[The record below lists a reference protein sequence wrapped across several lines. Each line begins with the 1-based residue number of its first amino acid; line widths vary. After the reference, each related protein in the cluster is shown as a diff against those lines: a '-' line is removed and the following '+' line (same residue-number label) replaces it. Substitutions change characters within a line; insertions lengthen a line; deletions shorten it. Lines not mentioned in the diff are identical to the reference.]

1 MSDNDFFLKLE
12 DLHVDF
18 HLRAGVLPAVQGMN
32 LSLQKGDTLGV
43 VGESGSGKSVMAK
56 EIIRLNPSPP
66 ARTRGRVLFEGIDVV
81 ALPKR
86 ELRSIRGSKV
96 SMIFQEPMTSL
107 NPVFTI
113 GSQMGAGIRTHLGLS
128 TTEAADRSVDLL
140 GKVGIPS
147 PRERLRQYPH
157 EFSGGMRQR
166 VMIAMAL
173 SCDPTLLIAD
183 EPTTAL
189 DVTIQ
194 DQILELLATTIRDQE
209 MSMILISHDLYVVAD
224 TCDTIIVM
232 YAGRQLEVG
241 PTKEVFNNPL
251 HPYTIGLKDS
261 QPAIG
266 GTQSEFLKPIR
277 GTVPNMLEVPPGC
290 AFHPRCQYA
299 EEKCRGDVPE
309 LTPRGENHSIACVV
323 M

>member
-1 MSDNDFFLKLE
+1 MMGHQFFLKLM

-18 HLRAGVLPAVQGMN
+18 YLRAGILTAVQGVD
-32 LSLQKGDTLGV
+32 LSMQTGDTLGV

-81 ALPKR
+81 ALSKR
-86 ELRSIRGSKV
+86 ELRDIRGSKV

-113 GSQMGAGIRTHLGLS
+113 ERQMGAGIRAHLKLS
-128 TTEAADRSVDLL
+128 KAAAADRSMELL
-140 GKVGIPS
+140 DKVGIPS
-147 PRERLRQYPH
+147 PRERLKQYPH

-194 DQILELLATTIRDQE
+194 DQILELLAATIQDQE

-224 TCDTIIVM
+224 TCDTIMVM

-241 PTKEVFNNPL
+241 PTREVFNNPR
-251 HPYTIGLKDS
+251 HPYTIGLKES

-266 GTQSEFLKPIR
+266 GTQSEYLKPIP
-277 GTVPNMLEVPPGC
+277 GTVPNMLDVPPGC
-290 AFHPRCQYA
+290 AFHPRCQFA
-299 EEKCRGDVPE
+299 EEICRGERPE
-309 LTPRGENHSIACVV
+309 LKARGSNHSIACHIK
-323 M
+323 

>member
-1 MSDNDFFLKLE
+1 MSEDQSFLILK
-12 DLHVDF
+12 DLHVNF
-18 HLRAGVLPAVQGMN
+18 ELRAGVLQALRGIN
-32 LSLQKGDTLGV
+32 LTVDNGETVGV

-66 ARTRGRVLFEGIDVV
+66 ARTRGQILLDGVDVV
-81 ALPKR
+81 SLPKGD
-86 ELRSIRGSKV
+86 LRNIRGSKA

-113 GSQMGAGIRTHLGLS
+113 GQQITAGIRTHLKL
-128 TTEAADRSVDLL
+128 TKVQANELAAELL

-147 PRERLRQYPH
+147 AKERLKQYPH
-157 EFSGGMRQR
+157 ELSGGMRQR

-173 SCDPTLLIAD
+173 SCNPSLLIAD

-194 DQILELLATTIRDQE
+194 DQILELLAATIQDNK

-224 TCDTIIVM
+224 TCEKIVVM
-232 YAGRQLEVG
+232 YAGCQMEVG
-241 PTKEVFNNPL
+241 PTEEVFNNPR
-251 HPYTIGLKDS
+251 HPYTIGLKES
-261 QPAIG
+261 QPSIG
-266 GTQSEFLKPIR
+266 GGQSKYLKPIP
-277 GTVPNMLEVPPGC
+277 GTVPDMLNVPSGC
-290 AFHPRCQYA
+290 AFHPRCSYA
-299 EEKCRGDVPE
+299 IDICKTETPE
-309 LTPRGENHSIACVV
+309 LETKGPNLSTACHV

>member
-1 MSDNDFFLKLE
+1 MSGNQFFLELK

-18 HLRAGVLPAVQGMN
+18 HLRAGVLTAIQGMN
-32 LSLQKGDTLGV
+32 LSMQKGDTLGV

-66 ARTRGRVLFEGIDVV
+66 ARTRGQVLFEGIDVV
-81 ALPKR
+81 ALSKR
-86 ELRSIRGSKV
+86 ELRDIRGSKV

-113 GSQMGAGIRTHLGLS
+113 GRQMSAGIRTHLNLS
-128 TTEAADRSVDLL
+128 KAEAADRSVDLL
-140 GKVGIPS
+140 DKVGIPS
-147 PRERLRQYPH
+147 PRERLKQYPH

-194 DQILELLATTIRDQE
+194 DQILELLASTIQDND

-224 TCDTIIVM
+224 TCDTIVVM
-232 YAGRQLEVG
+232 YAGRQMEVG
-241 PTKEVFNNPL
+241 PTKEVFNNPR
-251 HPYTIGLKDS
+251 HPYTIGLKES

-266 GTQSEFLKPIR
+266 GTQSEYLKSIR
-277 GTVPNMLEVPPGC
+277 GTVPNMLDVPPGC

-299 EEKCRGDVPE
+299 EEICRTELPE
-309 LTPRGENHSIACVV
+309 LKTRGPNHTIACHV

>member
-1 MSDNDFFLKLE
+1 MNENLFFLTLK
-12 DLHVDF
+12 DLYVDF
-18 HLRAGVLPAVQGMN
+18 YLRAGILPAVRGVN
-32 LSLQKGDTLGV
+32 LSLRKGDTLGV

-66 ARTRGRVLFEGIDVV
+66 ARTRGQVFFEGIDLV
-81 ALPKR
+81 ALPKGR
-86 ELRSIRGSKV
+86 LRDIRGSKV

-113 GSQMGAGIRTHLGLS
+113 GSQMSAGIRTHLNLS
-128 TTEAADRSVDLL
+128 KEEAAERSAEMLN
-140 GKVGIPS
+140 KVGIPS
-147 PRERLRQYPH
+147 PRERLNQYPH

-173 SCDPTLLIAD
+173 SCNPMLLIAD

-194 DQILELLATTIRDQE
+194 DQILELLAAIIRDKN

-224 TCDTIIVM
+224 ACETIMVM
-232 YAGRQLEVG
+232 YAGRQVEMG
-241 PTKEVFNNPL
+241 PAGEVFNHPR
-251 HPYTIGLKDS
+251 HPYTLGLKES
-261 QPAIG
+261 QPAAG
-266 GTQSEFLKPIR
+266 GNRSEYLKPIQ
-277 GTVPNMLEVPPGC
+277 GTVPNMLELPMGC
-290 AFHPRCQYA
+290 AFHPRCAHA
-299 EEKCRGDVPE
+299 EEICRAEIPE
-309 LTPRGENHSIACVV
+309 LTTRGPNHSIACHV

>member
-1 MSDNDFFLKLE
+1 MRENQDFLKLE
-12 DLHVDF
+12 NVHVNF
-18 HLRAGVLPAVQGMN
+18 HLRAGVLPAVQGAN
-32 LSLQKGDTLGV
+32 LIMKRGDTLGI
-43 VGESGSGKSVMAK
+43 VGESGSGKSVMSK

-66 ARTRGRVLFEGIDVV
+66 AKTEGKVIFEGIDMVS
-81 ALPKR
+81 LTNR
-86 ELRSIRGSKV
+86 QLYGIRGAKI

-113 GSQMGAGIRTHLGLS
+113 GTQMAAGLRTHLKLS
-128 TTEAADRSVDLL
+128 KVEAVERSAEMLD
-140 GKVGIPS
+140 KVGIPS
-147 PRERLRQYPH
+147 AGERLRQYPH

-194 DQILELLATTIRDQE
+194 DQILELLADSVKNRD

-224 TCDTIIVM
+224 TCDSIIVM
-232 YAGRQLEVG
+232 YAGRQVETG
-241 PTKEVFNNPL
+241 PTREVFQNPA
-251 HPYTIGLKDS
+251 HPYTQGLKDS
-261 QPAIG
+261 QPAISG
-266 GTQSEFLKPIR
+266 VRAEYLKPIK
-277 GTVPNMLEVPPGC
+277 GMVPNMLAVPEGC

-299 EEKCRGDVPE
+299 EE
-309 LTPRGENHSIACVV
+309 I
-323 M
+323 

>member
-1 MSDNDFFLKLE
+1 MMGNQLLLQLK

-18 HLRAGVLPAVQGMN
+18 HLRAGVLPAVQGVN
-32 LSLQKGDTLGV
+32 LSMQKGDTLGV

-66 ARTRGRVLFEGIDVV
+66 ARTRGRVLFEGTDVV
-81 ALPKR
+81 ALSKR
-86 ELRSIRGSKV
+86 ELRDIRGSKV

-113 GSQMGAGIRTHLGLS
+113 GRQMSAGIRTHLKLS
-128 TTEAADRSVDLL
+128 KAEAADRSVELL
-140 GKVGIPS
+140 DKVGIPS
-147 PRERLRQYPH
+147 PRERLKQYPH

-166 VMIAMAL
+166 VMISMAL

-194 DQILELLATTIRDQE
+194 DQILELLAATIQDQE

-224 TCDTIIVM
+224 TCDTIVVM
-232 YAGRQLEVG
+232 YAGRQMEVG
-241 PTKEVFNNPL
+241 PTREVFNNPL
-251 HPYTIGLKDS
+251 HPYTIGLKES

-266 GTQSEFLKPIR
+266 GTQSEYLKSIR
-277 GTVPNMLEVPPGC
+277 GTVPNMLDVPPGC
-290 AFHPRCQYA
+290 AFNPRCQYA
-299 EEKCRGDVPE
+299 EEICRTELPE
-309 LTPRGENHSIACVV
+309 LKTRGSNHTIACHVI
-323 M
+323 

>member
-1 MSDNDFFLKLE
+1 MSMDQFFLTLK

-18 HLRAGVLPAVQGMN
+18 YLRAGILPAVCGVNFSMR
-32 LSLQKGDTLGV
+32 KGDTLGV

-66 ARTRGRVLFEGIDVV
+66 ARTRGQVIFEGIDMV
-81 ALPKR
+81 ALPRNK
-86 ELRSIRGSKV
+86 LRQIRGAKI

-113 GSQMGAGIRTHLGLS
+113 GQQMTAGIQTHLKLS
-128 TTEAADRSVDLL
+128 MGEATKWAAEMLD
-140 GKVGIPS
+140 KVGIPS
-147 PRERLRQYPH
+147 PRERLKQYPH

-173 SCDPTLLIAD
+173 ACDPTLLIAD

-194 DQILELLATTIRDQE
+194 DQILELLAATIRDKG

-224 TCDTIIVM
+224 TCDSIMVM
-232 YAGRQLEVG
+232 YAGRQVEVG
-241 PTKEVFNNPL
+241 PTQEVFNHPI
-251 HPYTIGLKDS
+251 HPYTVGLKES

-266 GTQSEFLKPIR
+266 GSQSEFLKPIP
-277 GTVPNMLEVPPGC
+277 GTVPNMLDVPRGC
-290 AFHPRCQYA
+290 PFHPRCKHTL
-299 EEKCRGDVPE
+299 EICRNEIPE
-309 LTPRGENHSIACVV
+309 LRTKGSNHSIACHL

>member
-1 MSDNDFFLKLE
+1 MNENPSFLTLK
-12 DLHVDF
+12 DLYVDF
-18 HLRAGVLPAVQGMN
+18 YLRAGVLPAVMGVNFSM
-32 LSLQKGDTLGV
+32 QKGDTLGV

-66 ARTRGRVLFEGIDVV
+66 ARTRGQVIFEGIDVQ
-81 ALPKR
+81 ALPRNK
-86 ELRSIRGSKV
+86 LRQIRGAKV

-113 GSQMGAGIRTHLGLS
+113 GQQMTAGIRTHLKLS
-128 TTEAADRSVDLL
+128 KEEAADWSAEMLD
-140 GKVGIPS
+140 KVGIPS
-147 PRERLRQYPH
+147 PRERLKQYPH

-194 DQILELLATTIRDQE
+194 DQILELLAATIRDKG

-224 TCDTIIVM
+224 TCDTIMVM
-232 YAGRQLEVG
+232 YAGRQIEVG
-241 PTKEVFNNPL
+241 PTREVFNNPI
-251 HPYTIGLKDS
+251 HPYTIGLKES

-266 GTQSEFLKPIR
+266 GSQSEYLKPIP
-277 GTVPNMLEVPPGC
+277 GTVPNMLDVPRGC
-290 AFHPRCQYA
+290 PFHPRCKHTV
-299 EEKCRGDVPE
+299 EVCRTEFPE
-309 LTPRGENHSIACVV
+309 RKTKGLNHSIACHLV
-323 M
+323 